1 MMSHLRQHA
10 ALLLTVA
17 TIPLA
22 IALALL
28 IAQVG
33 VAQTPLQRCAYLVEG
48 RPGGASG
55 DAGKAS
61 RHAYRRCLA
70 NPVGFVR

>member
-1 MMSHLRQHA
+1 MSQLRQHIS
-10 ALLLTVA
+10 LLLTVA

-28 IAQVG
+28 VAQVG
-33 VAQTPLQRCAYLVEG
+33 VAQTPLQRCAYLIEG
-48 RPGGASG
+48 RSAGA
-55 DAGKAS
+55 AGNTDKAS
-61 RHAYRRCLA
+61 RHAYQRCLA